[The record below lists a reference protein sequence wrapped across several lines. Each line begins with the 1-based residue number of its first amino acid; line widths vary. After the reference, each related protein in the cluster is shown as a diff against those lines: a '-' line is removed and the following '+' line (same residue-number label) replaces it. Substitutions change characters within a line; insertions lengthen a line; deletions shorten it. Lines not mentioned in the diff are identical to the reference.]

1 MRRGRVQIKIIFFV
15 LFVCFVVLCTISA
28 FLYQEN
34 KTYQYENRR
43 LILVNDSVLSE
54 NLELKN
60 TLLQKPSSAL
70 IKNGRENFQNE
81 GN

>member
-1 MRRGRVQIKIIFFV
+1 MPQIKIIFFV
-15 LFVCFVVLCTISA
+15 LLVCFVVLSTMSGY
-28 FLYQEN
+28 LYQEN
-34 KTYQYENRR
+34 KKYQYQNRR
-43 LILVNDSVLSE
+43 LIVVNDSVLSE

-60 TLLQKPSSAL
+60 SLLQKPSSAL